1 MENYYKFA
9 MNFLRNSY
17 FPMSGMNL
25 FAPDTVA
32 GHPAIYQSPNFD
44 RHWFSSSTILA
55 RYRLIECLITGRNK
69 LGGNGQFGSELDTVA
84 FVENTSANPGNI
96 YYLIDEIANI
106 LYPNS
111 IDEDR
116 VSYFAELILED
127 YPSYYWTDTWDEYL
141 ATGENTTVKNRLDL
155 LIGAMINAPE
165 YQLM

>member
-1 MENYYKFA
+1 M
-9 MNFLRNSY
+9 
-17 FPMSGMNL
+17 
-25 FAPDTVA
+25 
-32 GHPAIYQSPNFD
+32 
-44 RHWFSSSTILA
+44 
-55 RYRLIECLITGRNK
+55 
-69 LGGNGQFGSELDTVA
+69 
-84 FVENTSANPGNI
+84 
-96 YYLIDEIANI
+96 IDEIANI